1 MNANKILDKIVGFTQ
16 MRYMRVLMDGFMS
29 VAAITIAGSIFTL
42 VKSLPIPAWQSFLTS
57 SGFGDILSIP
67 VSVTSDLMAVW
78 IALGMGYAMAK
89 QFDKDKLACALVGL
103 GSFMMLTPFTGML
116 YSADYTSAT
125 PVPNVI
131 PVGSLGA
138 QGIFLAMI
146 AAILGARIYAFCIDK
161 NIKIKMPESVP
172 QNVSGMF
179 EMMLPAGLV
188 FLVFLLIRWGFTLTP
203 FGTAQ
208 NFIYGILQAPMMSIG
223 GGVAGAVAF
232 LTLSKLLWV
241 FGVHGGMVCYSAMA
255 MVIGTAGAA
264 NTAAFA
270 AGTPAPYPEF
280 CWTALLMDFPVLP
293 LGLVMLVFAKSQQ
306 YKSLSKI
313 ALPTSLFN
321 ISEPQVFGIPLVM
334 NPVMAAPFVLLQPIN
349 FFLTWGANKIGF
361 LATPTGAGINN
372 FIPTPI
378 LGALLN
384 AHWSGAVW
392 VIILIAIDFVI
403 WLPFFK
409 IIDKKACEQEAADAA
424 AVEAPQA

>member
-1 MNANKILDKIVGFTQ
+1 MNNILDKIMKFTQ
-16 MRYMRVLMDGFMS
+16 AKYMRILTNGFMS
-29 VAAITIAGSIFTL
+29 MAAITIAGSIFTL
-42 VKSLPIPAWQSFLTS
+42 VKSLPIPAWQTFLVS

-78 IALGMGYAMAK
+78 VALAMGAAVAK
-89 QFDKDKLACALVGL
+89 EFDKDRLSCALVSL

-116 YSADYTSAT
+116 YAPDYSSAT

-146 AAILGARIYAFCIDK
+146 AGILGARIYALLIDK
-161 NIKIKMPESVP
+161 NIKLKMPDSVP

-179 EMMLPAGLV
+179 EMMIPAGLV
-188 FLVFLLIRWGFTLTP
+188 FLVFLVARWGFSLTE

-208 NFIYGILQAPMMSIG
+208 NFIYKILQTPVMAIG
-223 GGVAGAVAF
+223 GGMAGVIVY

-241 FGVHGGMVCYSAMA
+241 FGVHGGMVCYSALA
-255 MVIGTAGAA
+255 VVIGTAGAA
-264 NTAAFA
+264 NAAAFA
-270 AGTPAPYPEF
+270 AGTPAPYPEW

-313 ALPTSLFN
+313 SLPTSLFN

-334 NPVMAAPFVLLQPIN
+334 NPVMAIPFVLLQPIN
-349 FFLTWGANKIGF
+349 FLLTWGANKIGF
-361 LATPTGAGINN
+361 LATPTGAAINN
-372 FIPTPI
+372 FMPT
-378 LGALLN
+378 LLIGPLQN

-392 VIILIAIDFVI
+392 VVILLAINFLVWI
-403 WLPFFK
+403 PFFK

-424 AVEAPQA
+424 AAVEAPKA

>member
-1 MNANKILDKIVGFTQ
+1 MNNILDKIMKFTQ
-16 MRYMRVLMDGFMS
+16 AKYMRILTNGFMS
-29 VAAITIAGSIFTL
+29 MAAITIAGSIFTL
-42 VKSLPIPAWQSFLTS
+42 VKSLPIPAWQTFLVS

-78 IALGMGYAMAK
+78 VALAMGAAVAK
-89 QFDKDKLACALVGL
+89 EFDKDRLSCALVSL

-116 YSADYTSAT
+116 YAPDYSSAT

-146 AAILGARIYAFCIDK
+146 AGILGARIYALLIDK
-161 NIKIKMPESVP
+161 NIKLKMPDSVP

-179 EMMLPAGLV
+179 EMMIPAGLV
-188 FLVFLLIRWGFTLTP
+188 FLVFLVARWGFSLTE

-208 NFIYGILQAPMMSIG
+208 NFIYKILQTPVMAIG
-223 GGVAGAVAF
+223 GGMAGVIVY

-241 FGVHGGMVCYSAMA
+241 FGVHGGMVCYSALA
-255 MVIGTAGAA
+255 VVIGTAGAA
-264 NTAAFA
+264 NAAAFA
-270 AGTPAPYPEF
+270 AGTPAPYPEW

-313 ALPTSLFN
+313 SLPTSLFN

-334 NPVMAAPFVLLQPIN
+334 NPVMAIPFVLLQPIN
-349 FFLTWGANKIGF
+349 FLLTWGANKIGF
-361 LATPTGAGINN
+361 LATPTGAAINN
-372 FIPTPI
+372 FMPT
-378 LGALLN
+378 LLIGPLQN

-392 VIILIAIDFVI
+392 VVILLAINFLVWI
-403 WLPFFK
+403 PFFK

-424 AVEAPQA
+424 AMEAPKA

>member
-1 MNANKILDKIVGFTQ
+1 MNNILDKIMKFTQ
-16 MRYMRVLMDGFMS
+16 AKYMRILTNGFMS

-42 VKSLPIPAWQSFLTS
+42 VKSLPIPAWQTFLAS

-67 VSVTSDLMAVW
+67 VSVTSDLMAIW
-78 IALGMGYAMAK
+78 IALGMGAAVAK
-89 QFDKDKLACALVGL
+89 EFDKDKLACSLVGL

-116 YSADYTSAT
+116 YSADYTSVT

-131 PVGSLGA
+131 PVSSMGA

-146 AAILGARIYAFCIDK
+146 AGICGARLYALLIDK
-161 NIKIKMPESVP
+161 NIKLKMPDSVP
-172 QNVSGMF
+172 ANVSGMF
-179 EMMLPAGLV
+179 EMMIPAGLV
-188 FLVFLLIRWGFTLTP
+188 FLVFLMVRWGFTLTS

-241 FGVHGGMVCYSAMA
+241 FGVHGGMVCYSALA
-255 MVIGTAGAA
+255 VIIGTAGAA
-264 NTAAFA
+264 NAAAFA
-270 AGTPAPYPEF
+270 SGTPAPYPEF
-280 CWTALLMDFPVLP
+280 ALTALLMDFPVLP

-313 ALPTSLFN
+313 SLPTSLFN

-334 NPVMAAPFVLLQPIN
+334 NPVMAVPFVLLQPIN
-349 FFLTWGANKIGF
+349 FFLTWGAIKIGF
-361 LATPTGAGINN
+361 LAPPTGAGINN
-372 FIPTPI
+372 FMPTI
-378 LGALLN
+378 LIGPLMN

-392 VIILIAIDFVI
+392 VIILLAINFVI
-403 WLPFFK
+403 WTPFFK
-409 IIDKKACEQEAADAA
+409 VIDRKACEQEAADAA
-424 AVEAPQA
+424 VEAPQA